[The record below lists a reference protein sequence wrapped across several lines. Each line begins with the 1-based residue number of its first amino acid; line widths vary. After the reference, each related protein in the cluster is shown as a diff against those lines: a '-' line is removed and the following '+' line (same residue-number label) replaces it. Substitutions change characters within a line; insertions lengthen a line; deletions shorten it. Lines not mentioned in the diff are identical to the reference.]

1 MGKISTTIELQDK
14 VTSTL
19 QRIIKKIDSV
29 GKHVKNIEN
38 LSNSISSIGKA
49 GNTAANAQQ
58 RLKGNLQGVSKELE
72 KVILQQDRL
81 TRSANNTAKSEEQL
95 KAAVNKTFKS
105 EQDALRAHQ
114 QAQQAQTN
122 TKIKQEQLTQAVYKT
137 WQNQE
142 KHKQSIEKTAQ
153 AVTKTAIEQ
162 QKLAQATYNTWIKQE
177 KHKQSIEGTRVAVE
191 RAKQAVVQTAIKC
204 SEWAKKQELVK
215 QAVERTKQAT
225 EKTKQAVV
233 QTALKCQAWARGQE
247 LVKQALERT
256 KQAQEKTKQAFGRT
270 RQIVEK
276 IKQAVERTR
285 QSVEKTKQSVINTA
299 VKFQKWLQA
308 IEKTKQ
314 AQEKTAQAVLKT
326 KNLQELLNNSVL
338 RGQKIQQQTTTA
350 VEQTNNAKKRGLI
363 LDEQLKLSKLKVIAQ
378 QQRMTREQEKFNQS
392 QKSSISNLN
401 SFLSNF
407 KRLTAGYIG
416 VQTVGS
422 IIKTADSLAA
432 NEARLNLMVKEGES
446 VQQVSDQIYAAA
458 MRSRSSYL
466 NMADAVAKVGIQA
479 GNLFSNTGD
488 MVRFME
494 TFNKMAVISKATT
507 QQTNAA
513 MTQLIQGL
521 SFGQLRGD
529 ELKSIL
535 ENMPMVAHALADEM
549 TRTGQ
554 TLDGLPEKLRHIAAD
569 GKVTAEEIRELG
581 YEGQISAETVVNA
594 MLNGSKK
601 IDKMAKN
608 MSWTWAQVWEVFK
621 NAALRAFTPIFE
633 GISKIIETKRFK
645 RFANELGNV
654 MNSVAGFVTNLW
666 NTLSP
671 VVAWIFDAV
680 AGIYNF
686 IKNNFSF
693 IAPIIWGIV
702 GAFTAYKTA
711 LMMVTLWQG
720 LCAFATS
727 AMNIAK
733 VVGVFVTHG
742 ITRATARYAKIQ
754 LGLNNAL
761 YACPLTW
768 YVLAIIAVIVVIY
781 LVVAAIN
788 KVCDTTISATGIIFG
803 CVMWL
808 GAVIWNIVAWLIN
821 VIIASIFA
829 LAVIIAN
836 IVIGIMNVVA
846 GVVQAIVNAWTWCCD
861 NVGIIFDNVGTW
873 WTNLW
878 ADCYIFFCDFITK
891 VLNKLSSLA
900 EYVQPF
906 AEVLGMDITGKL
918 SKIKKSVSNTKDE
931 LVASKG
937 EYKSLKAFEDV
948 DWTSVDYLSVG
959 EAWDTGYNSLGYLD
973 LSDAWDKGYNFGD
986 KVENKVSDFF
996 SGGNL
1001 DKLDKLAQSVEGA
1014 KVNDFAKALDGGF
1027 DDPATGGG
1035 SSNLKNPALDKIA
1048 GNTEDIKNNTG
1059 ETAENTEDYSYLRNL
1074 AERQSIQKYT
1084 LTDLHVNMT
1093 NNNSVSSNVDVK
1105 EFIGAIA
1112 KQLANAVLNNCEN
1125 AGVMYR

>member
-1 MGKISTTIELQDK
+1 MSKISTTLELQDK

-19 QRIIKKIDSV
+19 QRIIRKIDSV
-29 GKHVKNIEN
+29 GKHVKNLEN

-95 KAAVNKTFKS
+95 KAAVNRTFKS

-204 SEWAKKQELVK
+204 SEWAKKQEFVK

-256 KQAQEKTKQAFGRT
+256 KQAAEKTKQAFAKT
-270 RQIVEK
+270 HQAVEK

-314 AQEKTAQAVLKT
+314 AQEKTAQTILKT

-416 VQTVGS
+416 VQSIGS
-422 IIKTADSLAA
+422 VIKTADALAA

-458 MRSRSSYL
+458 MRSRSGYL
-466 NMADAVAKVGIQA
+466 EMADAVAKVGIQA
-479 GNLFSNTGD
+479 GNLFTNSSD

-549 TRTGQ
+549 TRMGDGFFK
-554 TLDGLPEKLRHIAAD
+554 TLADKLKHIAAD
-569 GKVTAEEIRELG
+569 SKITAEEIRELG

-608 MSWTWAQVWEVFK
+608 MTWTWGQVWTVFK
-621 NAALRAFTPIFE
+621 NAALKAFTPIFN

-645 RFANELGNV
+645 RFASEIGNI
-654 MNSVAGFVTNLW
+654 MNWVAGFITRLW
-666 NTLSP
+666 NVLSP

-686 IKNNFSF
+686 IKNNWSF
-693 IAPIIWGIV
+693 IAPIIAGIAA
-702 GAFTAYKTA
+702 AFVLLKGKIA
-711 LMMVTLWQG
+711 LVWLWTKMVTI
-720 LCAFATS
+720 ATKAWTIAQAIFNAVA
-727 AMNIAK
+727 AMNP
-733 VVGVFVTHG
+733 
-742 ITRATARYAKIQ
+742 
-754 LGLNNAL
+754 LGLI
-761 YACPLTW
+761 C
-768 YVLAIIAVIVVIY
+768 LAIIALIVLIY
-781 LVVAAIN
+781 LAVAAYN
-788 KVCDTTISATGIIFG
+788 KWADASISATGIICG
-803 CVMWL
+803 CFMTIFAFAWNCV
-808 GAVIWNIVAWLIN
+808 ANIWNYFATLIEFLVNVWQHPEYAARKMFANLVNLALDGFIAMIDGCDTFCKNFSEGIVDAINAALKAWN
-821 VIIASIFA
+821 GFVEA
-829 LAVIIAN
+829 LSWV
-836 IVIGIMNVVA
+836 GLDEHL
-846 GVVQAIVNAWTWCCD
+846 GV
-861 NVGIIFDNVGTW
+861 
-873 WTNLW
+873 
-878 ADCYIFFCDFITK
+878 
-891 VLNKLSSLA
+891 
-900 EYVQPF
+900 
-906 AEVLGMDITGKL
+906 
-918 SKIKKSVSNTKDE
+918 KKAE
-931 LVASKG
+931 LVTNTYSSGADALRAVKSK
-937 EYKSLKAFEDV
+937 V
-948 DWTSVDYLSVG
+948 NNWVG
-959 EAWDTGYNSLGYLD
+959 EEPSDYWTAPRMENMGLVDSYN
-973 LSDAWDKGYNFGD
+973 KGYNFGD
-986 KVENKVSDFF
+986 NLQKKVTGFF
-996 SGGNL
+996 SGDSL
-1001 DKLDKLAQSVEGA
+1001 KDLSKSVEGTNL
-1014 KVNDFAKALDGGF
+1014 NDFAKALDGGF

-1074 AERQSIQKYT
+1074 AERQAIQKYT

-1093 NNNSVSSNVDVK
+1093 NNNSVSSNVDVRD
-1105 EFIGAIA
+1105 FIGAIA
-1112 KQLANAVLNNCEN
+1112 KQLANAVLNNCED